1 MKKTKF
7 VFLFLLF
14 APLTVFG
21 IETKT
26 FSDWEYVC
34 PDKNNKNCFLSQI
47 IMDEEGKTVM
57 MQMIVGKIKENKFPI
72 ISFQL
77 PPVLKS
83 GAEINVVLQNNTS
96 MIIQVKNCS
105 QSRCQAYG
113 ALSPDF
119 VKDFKAS
126 TAGIVQYQSSHD
138 SMSKVYFSL
147 KGFVE
152 AFDYFEKHSE
162 V

>member
-1 MKKTKF
+1 MKQIKF
-7 VFLFLLF
+7 VLLFLLF
-14 APLTVFG
+14 IPFTVYGF
-21 IETKT
+21 ETKT

-34 PDKNNKNCFLSQI
+34 PNKDNKNCFLSQI

-57 MQMIVGKIKENKFPI
+57 MQMVVGKIKENKNPI

-77 PPVLKS
+77 PPVLKP
-83 GAEINVVLQNNTS
+83 GTEINVVLQNNTS
-96 MIIQVKNCS
+96 MLLDVKTCS
-105 QSRCQAYG
+105 ENRCQAYG

-126 TAGIVQYQSSHD
+126 NAGIVQYQSSPE

-147 KGFVE
+147 KGFKK
-152 AFDYFEKHSE
+152 AFDYFEKHSK